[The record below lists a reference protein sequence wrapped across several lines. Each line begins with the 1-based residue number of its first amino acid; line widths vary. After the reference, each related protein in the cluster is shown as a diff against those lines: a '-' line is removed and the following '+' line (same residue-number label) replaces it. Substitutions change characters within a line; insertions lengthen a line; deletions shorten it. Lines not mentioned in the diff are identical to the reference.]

1 MKYKIG
7 YKQNGQWRYITIYG
21 ALPSVMEMAE
31 KLFLMGYKQVSIK
44 LLKSEV

>member
-7 YKQNGQWRYITIYG
+7 YKQIGQWRY
-21 ALPSVMEMAE
+21 VMIAGGLQAAMDMTE
-31 KLFLMGYKQVSIK
+31 KLFSMGYKQVSIK